1 MKASYNSKRGKT
13 NSRRQR
19 TRKTTGGGWLDWFSM
34 KTPEQKTMEKTMEKE
49 NQKIAVKK
57 IYDDAVN
64 SAKKIYDENIKKIDP
79 PTLQVVTSDQS
90 APLEPTKSEQMV
102 RGGKRRRKSKK
113 AQ

>member
-19 TRKTTGGGWLDWFSM
+19 TRKTTGGGLLDWFYM
-34 KTPEQKTMEKTMEKE
+34 KTPEQKTMEKE

-64 SAKKIYDENIKKIDP
+64 AAKIIYDENIKKIDP
-79 PTLQVVTSDQS
+79 SSVTSDQS

>member
-13 NSRRQR
+13 NSRRRR
-19 TRKTTGGGWLDWFSM
+19 TRKTTGGGGWLDWFSM
-34 KTPEQKTMEKTMEKE
+34 KTPEQKNMENE
-49 NQKIAVKK
+49 NQKIAAKK

-64 SAKKIYDENIKKIDP
+64 AAKKIYDEKLNKIDP
-79 PTLQVVTSDQS
+79 PTLPSVTSEPL
-90 APLEPTKSEQMV
+90 APNKIEPMV